1 MLSLALCA
9 LGHEAGHLIFMNI
22 FGVKIDEITVG
33 FLNFNIKYNKSNT
46 SYKTDLFISLGGVA
60 VNLLLFFCGYLF
72 GNSELCF
79 TNLILIIVNLLPIP
93 SLDGANVIS
102 ALMGCKSKKE
112 EKILEMN
119 QKKTNAKIKF
129 EEKVLEKKK
138 ARNQQKIES
147 HLALA
152 DARVEDAL
160 DDADIAITILSND
173 VQVAIENNGEDAGL
187 ILFKADNL
195 LEEILLRTQ
204 LRIQIAKNELIN
216 VLVEV
221 EEFFK
226 EPNFTEILI
235 II

>member
-1 MLSLALCA
+1 MSF
-9 LGHEAGHLIFMNI
+9 EEKKEEMNI
-22 FGVKIDEITVG
+22 
-33 FLNFNIKYNKSNT
+33 
-46 SYKTDLFISLGGVA
+46 
-60 VNLLLFFCGYLF
+60 
-72 GNSELCF
+72 
-79 TNLILIIVNLLPIP
+79 
-93 SLDGANVIS
+93 
-102 ALMGCKSKKE
+102 KKE
-112 EKILEMN
+112 EKILAAN
-119 QKKTNAKIKF
+119 QKKANAKIKF

-204 LRIQIAKNELIN
+204 LRIQIAKNELIAN
-216 VLVEV
+216 LQEDLDDTIETINIEENIAELKNKTDTVITTLEGKIATEK
-221 EEFFK
+221 EEFNQK
-226 EPNFTEILI
+226 YGE
-235 II
+235 